1 MPNMLNKTKILED
14 IRLIKKVIEESSIPL
29 DTQFQ
34 CIDAMQRIL
43 NITDKQPD
51 FTDDELNAIYS
62 AMSDYEHYGDEE
74 HEIADS
80 ICSKLSDIS

>member
-1 MPNMLNKTKILED
+1 MSNKTKILED

-43 NITDKQPD
+43 NITDNQPD
-51 FTDDELNAIYS
+51 FTDDELNAIYC
-62 AMSDYEHYGDEE
+62 AMSDYEHYGEEE

-80 ICSKLSDIS
+80 ICAKLSQGV

>member
-1 MPNMLNKTKILED
+1 MLNKTKILKD

-51 FTDDELNAIYS
+51 FTDAELDAIYY

-80 ICSKLSDIS
+80 ICAKLSQEI